1 MVDLAKAIPPKL
13 YKYVPAD
20 AAKSILRS
28 GALRF
33 SSPILFN
40 DPFDAQIE
48 ASFPFTDDN
57 LEEYLGRRVLGL
69 LDKNSTPPAK
79 LNPPFV
85 ELFELFKSERAQEK
99 TNNQILESYIASA
112 RLARSLS
119 SSGTPQKEPLAWKSR
134 LREFRVSAFSDRNES
149 ISMWSHYADHHRGV
163 CIEFVTSES
172 NIVGQAKQVL
182 YEDDLPKFLPVDQWG
197 DFLLGLGEPDFMGL
211 LRQYL
216 LRKSV
221 EWKYEREWRVFFP
234 NPGPDE
240 LFIDVKFRPEDL
252 TGIFLGVRIS
262 ELDRLAIES
271 LCRGRFNSA
280 KIFLAKRN
288 PDFFRIDFAPL

>member
-1 MVDLAKAIPPKL
+1 MVELAKAIPQKL
-13 YKYVPAD
+13 YKYVPAA
-20 AAKSILRS
+20 AAKNILRGS
-28 GALRF
+28 SLRL

-79 LNPPFV
+79 LNPPFMK
-85 ELFELFKSERAQEK
+85 LFELFKNERAQEK
-99 TNNQILESYIASA
+99 TNNQILESYIASV
-112 RLARSLS
+112 RLARTLS
-119 SSGTPQKEPLAWKSR
+119 SSGTPQQDPLAWKSR
-134 LREFRVSAFSDRNES
+134 LREFRVSAFSERNES

-163 CIEFVTSES
+163 CLEFTTSDS
-172 NIVGQAKQVL
+172 SIVSRAEQVR

-216 LRKSV
+216 LRKSL
-221 EWKYEREWRVFFP
+221 EWEYEREWRVFSP
-234 NPGPDE
+234 NSGPDE
-240 LFIDVKFRPEDL
+240 LFIDVKFRPDDL
-252 TGIFLGVRIS
+252 TGIFLGVRIP
-262 ELDRLAIES
+262 ELDRLVIES
-271 LCRGRFNSA
+271 LCRGKFNSA
-280 KIFLAKRN
+280 KLFLAKRN
-288 PDFFRIDFAPL
+288 ADSFRIDLTPA